1 MFVVD
6 THVDLDAPQ
15 FTSKLRA
22 PYGIL
27 ATLLGPPSRDRPEKC
42 STFWA
47 LRSEADD
54 EAGACIKD
62 RIADT
67 ERFDV
72 KAFRAEPVYD
82 WDVLA
87 TTQGVGMTFCRWLS
101 GLVIAK
107 ISEVKTL
114 SPEAKQLLNKL
125 IAEGV
130 PMGEAMKQVT
140 LEKPADLAKK
150 YAWPIKAR

>member
-6 THVDLDAPQ
+6 PHAEVLAPQ

-22 PYGIL
+22 PYSVL
-27 ATLLGPPSRDRPEKC
+27 ATLLGPPFKDRPEKC
-42 STFWA
+42 STYWA

-54 EAGACIKD
+54 EAFACIKD
-62 RIADT
+62 FADT
-67 ERFDV
+67 PIDT
-72 KAFRAEPVYD
+72 KAFRAEPVHD
-82 WDVLA
+82 WDVQA

-101 GLVIAK
+101 GQVIAK
-107 ISEVKTL
+107 LSEVKTL
-114 SPEAKQLLNKL
+114 SADAKATLNKL

-140 LEKPADLAKK
+140 LEKPTDLAKR
-150 YAWPIKAR
+150 YAWPIKK

>member
-6 THVDLDAPQ
+6 NHVDVEVPQ
-15 FTSKLRA
+15 FQTKLRA
-22 PYGIL
+22 PYAVL
-27 ATLLGPPSRDRPEKC
+27 ATIFGPPFRDRPEKC
-42 STFWA
+42 STFWG

-54 EAGACIKD
+54 EANACVRDHIVD
-62 RIADT
+62 P

-87 TTQGVGMTFCRWLS
+87 TSQGVGMTFCRWLS
-101 GLVIAK
+101 GQVIAK

-114 SPEAKQLLNKL
+114 SPDAKAKLNKL

-130 PMGEAMKQVT
+130 PIGEAMKQVT
-140 LEKPADLAKK
+140 LEKPTDLAKRF
-150 YAWPIKAR
+150 AWPIKK

>member
-6 THVDLDAPQ
+6 TRARLDAPQ

-22 PYGIL
+22 PYSIL
-27 ATLLGPPSRDRPEKC
+27 ATLLGPPFKDRPDKC

-47 LRSEADD
+47 LRSESDEDACAWIKDWVTDD
-54 EAGACIKD
+54 EPF
-62 RIADT
+62 DT
-67 ERFDV
+67 

-82 WDVLA
+82 WDVSA

-101 GLVIAK
+101 SQVIAK
-107 ISEVKTL
+107 LGEVKTL
-114 SPEAKQLLNKL
+114 SADAKATLNKL

-130 PMGEAMKQVT
+130 PMAEAMKQVT
-140 LEKPADLAKK
+140 LEKPTDLAKRF
-150 YAWPIKAR
+150 AWPIKK